1 MQLEFTE
8 RSQYREYNEGVT
20 NWADDI
26 QKDVTREVWMI
37 VPPFF
42 QFQTFMIIM
51 EVYLKRDLYEES
63 LIYMVSN
70 PMTVSTDYDLDIST
84 VNVSYN
90 DTVT

>member
-8 RSQYREYNEGVT
+8 MSQYRTYDEGVT

-37 VPPFF
+37 VPPYF
-42 QFQTFMIIM
+42 QFQKFMIIM
-51 EVYLKRDLYEES
+51 EIYLKRDHYEES

-70 PMTVSTDYDLDIST
+70 PMSVSTDYDLDIST